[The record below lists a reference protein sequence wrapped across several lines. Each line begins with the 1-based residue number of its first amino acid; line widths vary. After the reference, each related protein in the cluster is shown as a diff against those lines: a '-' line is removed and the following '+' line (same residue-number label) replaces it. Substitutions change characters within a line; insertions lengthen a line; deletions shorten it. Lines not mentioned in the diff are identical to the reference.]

1 MAFSPLVLS
10 IGLLAERHRVLFFG
24 PAVRFNR
31 TTGGYGAAR
40 HLSDLSASRSMDC
53 DLWVLSRW
61 VFCVV
66 FWPINFWRCPLKFWV
81 ERQQVLFWTI
91 PCGRQTVQR
100 AATAR
105 SGTECFSRAARKTRE
120 PCKKGAGEPKNRWFC
135 SASDVGPGVS
145 CVERWACV
153 GLHCDVSAGAA
164 GAFGASRG
172 TKPGI
177 SFPEKAG
184 GGVPGSDGR
193 PRTSI

>member
-1 MAFSPLVLS
+1 M
-10 IGLLAERHRVLFFG
+10 
-24 PAVRFNR
+24 RFNR

-66 FWPINFWRCPLKFWV
+66 FWPRTFLALSIRFWV
-81 ERQQVLFWTI
+81 KRHQVHFRTI

-105 SGTECFSRAARKTRE
+105 SGTECLFRAARKTRE
-120 PCKKGAGEPKNRWFC
+120 PCKRGPVNPRTGDFVPPAACILAFRVWSAGCALGRIATFQLGPLERSVQSAEQNRV
-135 SASDVGPGVS
+135 SASPKS
-145 CVERWACV
+145 WR
-153 GLHCDVSAGAA
+153 
-164 GAFGASRG
+164 RG
-172 TKPGI
+172 
-177 SFPEKAG
+177 SWEAW
-184 GGVPGSDGR
+184 R

>member
-1 MAFSPLVLS
+1 M
-10 IGLLAERHRVLFFG
+10 
-24 PAVRFNR
+24 RFNR

-66 FWPINFWRCPLKFWV
+66 FWPRTFLALSIRFWV
-81 ERQQVLFWTI
+81 KRHQVHFRTI

-105 SGTECFSRAARKTRE
+105 SGTECLFRAARKTRE
-120 PCKKGAGEPKNRWFC
+120 PCKRGPVNPRTGDFVPPAACILAFRVWSAGCALGSIAMFQLGPLERSVQSAEQNRV
-135 SASDVGPGVS
+135 SASPKS
-145 CVERWACV
+145 WR
-153 GLHCDVSAGAA
+153 
-164 GAFGASRG
+164 RG
-172 TKPGI
+172 
-177 SFPEKAG
+177 SWEAW
-184 GGVPGSDGR
+184 R